1 MASKAQIIPAPPLV
15 LGITG
20 LIPFIACA
28 ALACLPELG
37 PTLPGNS
44 FFSSSGDTMSSTAI
58 QHKAVFALGA
68 YGAIIL
74 SFLGGVRWGNLLNS
88 KSQLRHWGPFTLSVL
103 PSLIAWPALLL
114 PNAWML
120 SLLAAGFVL
129 QYAYDVEG
137 VRQKILPIWFGKLR
151 TILTTG
157 ATISLLVGLLAIAL

>member
-1 MASKAQIIPAPPLV
+1 MASKAQFIPIPALV
-15 LGITG
+15 LGIAG
-20 LIPFIACA
+20 LIPFIGCA

-37 PTLPGNS
+37 STMLGSSP
-44 FFSSSGDTMSSTAI
+44 FSRSGGAISSNAI
-58 QHKAVFALGA
+58 QQKAVFALGA

-74 SFLGGVRWGNLLNS
+74 SFLGGVRWGNLLSS
-88 KSQLRHWGPFTLSVL
+88 KTHIRRWGPLLLSVL

-114 PNAWML
+114 PAAWTL
-120 SLLAAGFVL
+120 SVLAAGFVL

-157 ATISLLVGLLAIAL
+157 ATISLLAGLIAIAL